1 MPGEADIGKGG
12 WSVVKVLG
20 YCMIFGGCFGIG
32 MWYRSQ
38 MNGRLRALRSL
49 RNILEL
55 LAGEVRYGRDTLP
68 ECCSHIARYLSPP
81 YDDAFRKIGDRMTE
95 NTGISFGEV
104 FREEMDGVLKELPL
118 KDGDRECFLDF
129 TRQAGFADSQMQ
141 LRAIEQG
148 MERLDVTK
156 ERLEKE
162 NEEKARMAVGLG
174 AMGGLLLILVL
185 C

>member
-1 MPGEADIGKGG
+1 M
-12 WSVVKVLG
+12 VKVLG
-20 YCMIFGGCFGIG
+20 CCMIFGGCLGMG

-38 MNGRLRALRSL
+38 MNERLRALRSL

-68 ECCSHIARYLSPP
+68 ECCSHIARYLPAP
-81 YDDAFRKIGDRMTE
+81 YDGAFRKIEDRMTE

-104 FREEMDGVLKELPL
+104 FREEMGSVLKELPL
-118 KDGDRECFLDF
+118 KDGDRGCFLDF

-148 MERLDVTK
+148 MERLGVTE

-162 NEEKARMAVGLG
+162 NEEKSRMAVGLG